1 MIYYDNAATTRVFDE
16 CIDCLKEYNQNEY
29 FNPSALYAEASK
41 IKILLDKVRE
51 NFKKRLHAPEGNLYF
66 LSSGSEGDNTVLFGV
81 KKRKDSKIIVGDGEH
96 DAIFS
101 SALELKNQGY
111 NVEFAP
117 IKSDGAV
124 DIEKLSAMLDENVC
138 LVSIMHV
145 SNETGAINDL
155 KTISSLIKK
164 KSPKAVF
171 HSDGVQ
177 AFGKIDVN
185 LRELG
190 VDAYTISGHKIHAP
204 KGVGALW
211 IKKGVNVKPLI
222 YGGGQESGFRSS
234 TENVASI
241 MAFDKASEL
250 IFADFDQKISQKS
263 EIREYL
269 KEFILKNVPETVVL
283 SPENGASHILT
294 VAFKNLRGEVL
305 LHALEKKDVLVGIG
319 SACSSHRESR
329 FKKLLGLDEYH
340 RDGIVRFSF
349 GLFNTLDEA
358 KIAASIVADTA
369 NEWNKFIRK

>member
-1 MIYYDNAATTRVFDE
+1 MR
-16 CIDCLKEYNQNEY
+16 
-29 FNPSALYAEASK
+29 
-41 IKILLDKVRE
+41 
-51 NFKKRLHAPEGNLYF
+51 
-66 LSSGSEGDNTVLFGV
+66 
-81 KKRKDSKIIVGDGEH
+81 
-96 DAIFS
+96 
-101 SALELKNQGY
+101 
-111 NVEFAP
+111 
-117 IKSDGAV
+117 
-124 DIEKLSAMLDENVC
+124 
-138 LVSIMHV
+138 
-145 SNETGAINDL
+145 
-155 KTISSLIKK
+155 
-164 KSPKAVF
+164 
-171 HSDGVQ
+171 
-177 AFGKIDVN
+177 
-185 LRELG
+185 
-190 VDAYTISGHKIHAP
+190 TISGHKIHAP

-269 KEFILKNVPETVVL
+269 KEFVLKNVPETVVL

-358 KIAASIVADTA
+358 KIAASIITDTA